1 MAHEIT
7 QHDNVVL
14 HRTPAWHGLG
24 VVVQDAPT
32 PMEALKIAGLD
43 WNVEQWPMSATN
55 GETRLMVDDQLNVRM
70 PGAIKLGIV
79 GQHYKVVQ
87 NVELAQFC
95 QDLAEQNDTV
105 RVESAGS
112 IREGRK
118 VWFLLKGES
127 FSVRSSD
134 EVVPYICVSNGHDG
148 GTAIRATPTTV
159 RVVCS
164 NTLHMVIPDNER
176 ELSSRIKPTAFQIS
190 HVGDPRK
197 RIEEAK
203 MVLGLYGRTLD
214 TTREFIDQLAAKDV
228 SRESVKRF
236 WLEAYTRTIGP
247 IADVPATATEKKAR
261 ETALEAMNWVSGR
274 FEQEL
279 DLAGATAWN
288 AANAFTAWLQ
298 HGKESRLK
306 DPTKIQDQKLG
317 SNMFGTAQDK
327 TILTM
332 QMAMSI

>member
-1 MAHEIT
+1 
-7 QHDNVVL
+7 
-14 HRTPAWHGLG
+14 
-24 VVVQDAPT
+24 
-32 PMEALKIAGLD
+32 MEALKIAGLD

-127 FSVRSSD
+127 FTVRSAD
-134 EVVPYICVSNGHDG
+134 NVVPYICVSNGHDG

-176 ELSSRIKPTAFQIS
+176 EMSSRIKPTAFQIS

-203 MVLGLYGRTLD
+203 MILGLYGRTLD
-214 TTREFIDQLAAKDV
+214 TTRQFIDQLAARDV
-228 SRESVKRF
+228 SNESVKRF

-247 IADVPATATEKKAR
+247 VADVPATATEKKAR
-261 ETALEAMNWVSGR
+261 ETALDAMNWVTGR

-279 DLAGATAWN
+279 EIAGATAWN

-306 DPTKIQDQKLG
+306 DPAKI
-317 SNMFGTAQDK
+317 
-327 TILTM
+327 
-332 QMAMSI
+332 

>member
-1 MAHEIT
+1 
-7 QHDNVVL
+7 
-14 HRTPAWHGLG
+14 
-24 VVVQDAPT
+24 
-32 PMEALKIAGLD
+32 
-43 WNVEQWPMSATN
+43 
-55 GETRLMVDDQLNVRM
+55 
-70 PGAIKLGIV
+70 
-79 GQHYKVVQ
+79 
-87 NVELAQFC
+87 
-95 QDLAEQNDTV
+95 
-105 RVESAGS
+105 
-112 IREGRK
+112 
-118 VWFLLKGES
+118 
-127 FSVRSSD
+127 
-134 EVVPYICVSNGHDG
+134 
-148 GTAIRATPTTV
+148 
-159 RVVCS
+159 
-164 NTLHMVIPDNER
+164 MVIPDNER
-176 ELSSRIKPTAFQIS
+176 ELSSRIKPSAFQIS

-247 IADVPATATEKKAR
+247 IADVPATATEKKSR

-327 TILTM
+327 TLLTM
-332 QMAMSI
+332 QMAMSICAEWSQGSPSAEGDRCAHSLCHDPDPETLRLQCSAY